1 MTPVELH
8 HRFDGPEGGP
18 VLVMGS
24 SLGTSHA
31 MWDDQIAALAER
43 GFRVLRY
50 DTRGHGESPA
60 PPGPYAIEELG
71 ADVLALLDRLGL
83 GRVSLC
89 GLSIGGMI
97 GMWCASE
104 APERFERLVLCCTV
118 PHFPPRELWDERAGT
133 VRAEGMEPMVD
144 PAIGRWL
151 TPANR
156 TARPGAEERLRTMV
170 RATPPEG
177 YAGCCEAIRDMDL
190 RDRLAAIEA
199 ATLVL
204 AGAEDPSTPPE
215 RVRLVAEAV
224 RGARY
229 VELEGAAHI
238 ANVGQPEAFDR
249 TLLAYLTA

>member
-8 HRFDGPEGGP
+8 HRVDGPADGP
-18 VLVMGS
+18 VLVLGS
-24 SLGTSHA
+24 SLGTTHA
-31 MWDDQIAALAER
+31 MWDDQVAALTGR
-43 GFRVLRY
+43 GLRLLRY

-60 PPGPYAIEELG
+60 PGGPYTIAALG
-71 ADVLALLDRLGL
+71 ADLLALLDRLGL
-83 GRVSLC
+83 ARVSLC

-118 PHFPPRELWDERAGT
+118 PHFPPRDLWDDRADT
-133 VRAEGMEPMVD
+133 VRAQGMEPMVG
-144 PAIGRWL
+144 PAIERWL
-151 TPANR
+151 TPENR
-156 TARPGAEERLRTMV
+156 SARPGAAERLRAMIRSV
-170 RATPPEG
+170 APEG

-190 RDRLAAIEA
+190 RDRLAAIDA
-199 ATLVL
+199 PALVL

-238 ANVGQPEAFDR
+238 ANVGRPREFERAILEHLG
-249 TLLAYLTA
+249 T